1 MADIY
6 VKMKDGSTKRFEHK
20 GHPADWT
27 NVIQYK
33 GAFAVITDAVGNK
46 TAIPASNISEIKV
59 VNPPCVTINFK

>member
-1 MADIY
+1 MI
-6 VKMKDGSTKRFEHK
+6 HK
-20 GHPADWT
+20 NKEGYPADWT

-59 VNPPCVTINFK
+59 VNPPCVTVNFK